1 MQLSAVIQSDALWL
15 SLDKGDHSWKQSQK
29 MQLNR
34 IQKRIPSGGL
44 NKWVPGLQARLSQ
57 VWSAAPPAHKHSWV
71 LTGASSTNK
80 DSKHPPAQPLDAKY
94 LNIDFLQHPNH

>member
-80 DSKHPPAQPLDAKY
+80 DSKHPPRSTLRCKIFEYRFFTAS
-94 LNIDFLQHPNH
+94 